1 MFCNASIVATDDQKL
16 KLEKLLKLWESKTNY
31 LKPETLEKMR
41 NPIQSYQQFQA
52 EQMNKYTSEVAGLA
66 QQTKITF
73 EGYQAQHQAFV
84 CHAMQQIMDLQ
95 QQKQNL
101 EQQQVVQQT
110 QPSPNISNANAST
123 VIPLETIQ
131 ASLQQ
136 TIQSLSQTLNS
147 SAPSQNSQQYSISN
161 SSNPNDGYGQDN
173 YVNTS
178 IPPPNLNQQN
188 NIPQTN
194 AQVFSP
200 PPDISQ
206 QPPPIPQ
213 STNGIDTLQ
222 FSQPPPGYFPQSG
235 MFPDFSKP
243 PPGFAQKLEP
253 LYEELMPTAPY
264 YDLPAGLMVPLVKV
278 CVFLRHVVKKYLVTF
293 GQFTYFFC
301 PIDHLS
307 PT

>member
-1 MFCNASIVATDDQKL
+1 MKEALEHVVVSMFCNASIVATDDQKQ

-41 NPIQSYQQFQA
+41 NPIQSYQQFQS
-52 EQMNKYTSEVAGLA
+52 EQMAKYASEVASLA

-101 EQQQVVQQT
+101 EQQVVQ
-110 QPSPNISNANAST
+110 PSQLNQNVANSNNSNA
-123 VIPLETIQ
+123 IPLETIQ

-136 TIQSLSQTLNS
+136 TIQNLSQTLSNT
-147 SAPSQNSQQYSISN
+147 APSQNSQQYSISN
-161 SSNPNDGYGQDN
+161 STNSNENYDQDN
-173 YVNTS
+173 FVAMNTS
-178 IPPPNLNQQN
+178 IPPPILNQQSN
-188 NIPQTN
+188 VGQSNP
-194 AQVFSP
+194 QVFSP
-200 PPDISQ
+200 PPDMSH

-222 FSQPPPGYFPQSG
+222 FSQPPPGYFPPPG

-243 PPGFAQKLEP
+243 PPGFLQKQDSM
-253 LYEELMPTAPY
+253 YEDLMPTAPY

-278 CVFLRHVVKKYLVTF
+278 CIFL
-293 GQFTYFFC
+293 
-301 PIDHLS
+301 
-307 PT
+307 